1 MKKKHRRLTRTQQT
15 VNRERATQS
24 NAVQTP
30 PARSQ
35 RAGRVGKAPEILFFP
50 PSCLC
55 SRQRG
60 DYSGLREVVS
70 LSLGHFLKLAFFRRL
85 LEATQSSH
93 PSPSGRPELE
103 DPSFVLFYLLQFGPH
118 RNVFTEGKMNRCSL
132 GFFYLE
138 NSAVRAVGRPMFSA
152 ALIVF
157 KN

>member
-1 MKKKHRRLTRTQQT
+1 M
-15 VNRERATQS
+15 
-24 NAVQTP
+24 
-30 PARSQ
+30 
-35 RAGRVGKAPEILFFP
+35 
-50 PSCLC
+50 
-55 SRQRG
+55 
-60 DYSGLREVVS
+60 S

-103 DPSFVLFYLLQFGPH
+103 DPGFVLFYLLRFGPH

-132 GFFYLE
+132 GFFHLE